1 VRGIFIGAIL
11 AFGLTLSILML
22 RPGGIRRQLRLI
34 GRRFRIVLVLLGLY
48 VMGSLV
54 IRLVFPSGPV
64 SDWGPPVLA
73 TVMAVVF
80 VFVGQDPR
88 EPE

>member
-1 VRGIFIGAIL
+1 VRAIFFGAIL
-11 AFGLTLSILML
+11 AFGLTLSILLL
-22 RPGGIRRQLRLI
+22 RPGGIRRQFRLI
-34 GRRFRIVLVLLGLY
+34 ARRFRIVLVLLGLY

-54 IRLVFPSGPV
+54 IRLIFPSGPV
-64 SDWGPPVLA
+64 SDWGPAVLA
-73 TVMAVVF
+73 TFVAVVF